1 MIDFNVWVGLS
12 LCFNLS
18 IKHNGKF
25 NGGWNFPWKWGSYL
39 GHIFERCESCCSWHT
54 LSTKFKLMINSIL
67 LEKKGIELCG
77 INRTCHLVK
86 ANWKCF

>member
-1 MIDFNVWVGLS
+1 
-12 LCFNLS
+12 
-18 IKHNGKF
+18 
-25 NGGWNFPWKWGSYL
+25 
-39 GHIFERCESCCSWHT
+39 
-54 LSTKFKLMINSIL
+54 MINSIL